1 MLLTKIG
8 FEFIFTKPIMIKW
21 QNDKVNG
28 LFFMTDLIAGLR
40 HLVYLILYF
49 VLHPTPHTSR
59 PLLVL
64 PPNLIAPK
72 IRMLDLR
79 SNFEVIHIMVVIVQL

>member
-21 QNDKVNG
+21 QNDKANG
-28 LFFMTDLIAGLR
+28 LFFVTDQIAGSGSAATGLS
-40 HLVYLILYF
+40 LISYF
-49 VLHPTPHTSR
+49 VLRPTPHTSR

-64 PPNLIAPK
+64 PPNLIAIGTPLK
-72 IRMLDLR
+72 GCLP
-79 SNFEVIHIMVVIVQL
+79 N